1 LKALIFII
9 KEIRMIRQNW
19 VISEEERNRI
29 ISLHESATSKNY
41 LIFEQNSQ
49 VTGTEGVSM
58 NSKPGTDKVTFEF
71 FFESGYHSEKSA
83 DKEQGS
89 IVDQVSK
96 TFEYLKD
103 KLKRSEISEI
113 EITAGESAVTNYD
126 NEIESK
132 PSLPPGEL
140 AKKRSETL
148 GRLISTNLKNF
159 FNSNLIA
166 RIPKIKIGKLVVGKS
181 REKDS
186 DEARNEQYVKATF
199 TINQCNISNLYM
211 LIEYVKVP
219 KGAERYHC
227 CNHAQFRLLLNGT
240 AIPVMNSGGD
250 IINLNNFNTDLEKT
264 KETENCKSVSRL
276 LYVSPVLANEI
287 LGKGDEIKVEVQC
300 VSSGSCH
307 NSPMRTRIWKKDETG
322 KTLSIGGEQYLGFG
336 DEKTRLESGK
346 TLHVANMDRCGNLT
360 VFKNLVNNSK
370 TTDGQNNPVLST
382 GSTEPNK
389 S

>member
-1 LKALIFII
+1 MI
-9 KEIRMIRQNW
+9 KQNW

-49 VTGTEGVSM
+49 ATGTEGVSM
-58 NSKPGTDKVTFEF
+58 NSKSGADKVTFEF
-71 FFESGYHSEKSA
+71 FFESGYHSEKFA
-83 DKEQGS
+83 DEKQGS

-96 TFEYLKD
+96 TFQYLKD
-103 KLKRSEISEI
+103 KLKNSEISEI

-140 AKKRSETL
+140 AKRRSETL
-148 GRLISTNLKNF
+148 KKLISINLKNLF
-159 FNSNLIA
+159 DSKLIK
-166 RIPKIKIGKLVVGKS
+166 RIPEIKIGELVVGKS
-181 REKDS
+181 KDKDS
-186 DEARNEQYVKATF
+186 EKVKNEQYVKATF
-199 TINQCNISNLYM
+199 TFNQYQCNISNLYM

-219 KGAERYHC
+219 KGVERYHC
-227 CNHAQFRLLLNGT
+227 CNQAQFRLLLNGT
-240 AIPVMNSGGD
+240 AIPVMNSGGN

-264 KETENCKSVSRL
+264 KELENCKSVSRI
-276 LYVSPVLANEI
+276 LYVNPILANEI

-322 KTLSIGGEQYLGFG
+322 KPVSIGGEQYLGFG

-360 VFKNLVNNSK
+360 VFEKLVNNSK
-370 TTDGQNNPVLST
+370 TTDEQNKPALST
-382 GSTEPNK
+382 VSTDTE
-389 S
+389 

>member
-1 LKALIFII
+1 MI
-9 KEIRMIRQNW
+9 KQNW

-49 VTGTEGVSM
+49 ATGTEGVSM
-58 NSKPGTDKVTFEF
+58 NSKSEADKVTFEF
-71 FFESGYHSEKSA
+71 FFESGYHSEKFA
-83 DKEQGS
+83 DEKQGS

-96 TFEYLKD
+96 TFQYLKD
-103 KLKRSEISEI
+103 KLKNSEISEI

-140 AKKRSETL
+140 AKRRSETL
-148 GRLISTNLKNF
+148 KKLISINLKNLF
-159 FNSNLIA
+159 DSKLIK
-166 RIPKIKIGKLVVGKS
+166 RIPEIKIGELVVGKS
-181 REKDS
+181 KDKDS
-186 DEARNEQYVKATF
+186 EKAKNEQYVKATF
-199 TINQCNISNLYM
+199 TFNQYQCNISNLYM

-219 KGAERYHC
+219 KGVERYHC
-227 CNHAQFRLLLNGT
+227 CNQAQFRLLLNGT
-240 AIPVMNSGGD
+240 AIPVMNSGGN

-264 KETENCKSVSRL
+264 KELENCKSVSRI
-276 LYVSPVLANEI
+276 LYVNPILANEI

-322 KTLSIGGEQYLGFG
+322 KPVSIGGEQYLGFG

-360 VFKNLVNNSK
+360 VFEKLVNNSK
-370 TTDGQNNPVLST
+370 TTDEQNKPALST
-382 GSTEPNK
+382 VSTDTE
-389 S
+389 